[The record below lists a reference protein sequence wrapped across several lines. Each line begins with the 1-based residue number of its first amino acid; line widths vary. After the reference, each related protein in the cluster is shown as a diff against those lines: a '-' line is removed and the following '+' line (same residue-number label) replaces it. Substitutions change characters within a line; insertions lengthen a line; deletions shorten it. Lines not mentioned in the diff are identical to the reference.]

1 MPGCE
6 IVVPTKQKKE
16 TNMQNT
22 SLLISAASV
31 LATVAAVLISALK

>member
-1 MPGCE
+1 
-6 IVVPTKQKKE
+6 
-16 TNMQNT
+16 MQNT